1 MYSLNR
7 VLRSRFV
14 RDSMSTKSWLAQ
26 HSRIW
31 FAVLKQVAA
40 LVAVAN
46 TMHAADQQAVRGSG
60 SNKLYPYHD
69 IATPTRTRL
78 VSTGELSWCIPIW
91 RRIRDCT

>member
-1 MYSLNR
+1 
-7 VLRSRFV
+7 
-14 RDSMSTKSWLAQ
+14 MSTKSWLAQ
-26 HSRIW
+26 YLRVW

-40 LVAVAN
+40 LVVVAN

-69 IATPTRTRL
+69 IATPTRKKL
-78 VSTGELSWCIPIW
+78 VSTGKLSSCVPTW